1 MKRILSVLLILPAML
16 YAQSQ
21 SLSLQKAYELAEQNY
36 PLIKQRELIKQTSEY
51 SEENLG
57 KNFLPQINISGQATY
72 QSAVTQV
79 KLPAPGIFIEP
90 LSKDQYRILGDV
102 NQLIYDGGAIKQ
114 QKGIQHL
121 SDEVEQQ
128 KIEVELYKL
137 KERINQIFLGVLFLD
152 EQLKQVDLVRSD
164 LNNGITRVEAQINNG
179 VALKSNLNV
188 LKAELLKTDQRAI
201 EIRSSRKGYIDV
213 LSFFINQTLPENIR
227 LEKPVVTGS
236 VLINDIQRPELKLY
250 STQEKLLGGQY
261 NMIGS
266 RNKPKASLFF
276 QGGYGRPSLNLF
288 TNDFDF
294 FYTTGLRLNWSIGGF
309 YTEKREKKIIELN
322 QKSIDIQKEV
332 FLFNTN
338 AQLKQ
343 QQSEFD
349 KLQKLIATDNDIID
363 LRIKVKDAAKAQ
375 LENGVIT
382 ANDYLREV
390 NAEDLARQNLITHQI
405 QLLQAQI
412 NYQAVIAEQLIGFA
426 IIQLAGLH

>member
-1 MKRILSVLLILPAML
+1 MKRLLIVLLVLPGML
-16 YAQSQ
+16 YVDGQSF
-21 SLSLQKAYELAEQNY
+21 SLQKAYELAVQNY

-51 SEENLG
+51 GEENLG
-57 KNFLPQINISGQATY
+57 KSFLPQINISGQATY

-102 NQLIYDGGAIKQ
+102 SQLIYDGGAIKQ

-152 EQLKQVDLVRSD
+152 EQLKQVDLIKSD
-164 LNNGITRVEAQINNG
+164 LNNGIMRVEAQVNNC
-179 VALKSNLNV
+179 VVLRSNLNV
-188 LKAELLKTDQRAI
+188 LKAESLKADQRAI
-201 EIRSSRKGYIDV
+201 ELRSSRKGYIDV
-213 LSFFINQTLPENIR
+213 LSFFINQTLPENIK
-227 LEKPVVTGS
+227 LEKPVVAGS
-236 VLINDIQRPELKLY
+236 VLANDIQRPELKLY

-261 NMIGS
+261 QVVSS

-322 QKSIDIQKEV
+322 QKSIDIQKDV

-349 KLQKLIATDNDIID
+349 KLQKLIATDNEIID

-390 NAEDLARQNLITHQI
+390 NAEDQARQSLITHQI

-412 NYQAVIAEQLIGFA
+412 NYQTISGKL
-426 IIQLAGLH
+426 

>member
-1 MKRILSVLLILPAML
+1 MKRLLSLLLILPAML
-16 YAQSQ
+16 CAQSQ

-36 PLIKQRELIKQTSEY
+36 PLIKQRELIRQTSEN

-57 KNFLPQINISGQATY
+57 KGFLPQINLSGQATY

-152 EQLKQVDLVRSD
+152 EQLKQVDLVKSD
-164 LNNGITRVEAQINNG
+164 LNNGITRVEAQVNNG

-188 LKAELLKTDQRAI
+188 LKAESLKADQRAI

-213 LSFFINQTLPENIR
+213 LSLFINQALPENIK
-227 LEKPVVTGS
+227 LEKPIVAGS
-236 VLINDIQRPELKLY
+236 VLNNDIQRPELKLY

-261 NMIGS
+261 NMISS

-338 AQLKQ
+338 TQLKQ

-349 KLQKLIATDNDIID
+349 KLQELIATDNEIID

-390 NAEDLARQNLITHQI
+390 NAEDQARQNLITHQI

-412 NYQAVIAEQLIGFA
+412 NYQTISGKL
-426 IIQLAGLH
+426 

>member
-1 MKRILSVLLILPAML
+1 MKRLLTVLLILPAML
-16 YAQSQ
+16 YAQAQ
-21 SLSLQKAYELAEQNY
+21 SLSLQKAYELAVQNY

-57 KNFLPQINISGQATY
+57 KSFLPQINLSGHATY

-102 NQLIYDGGAIKQ
+102 NQLIYDGGGIKQ

-152 EQLKQVDLVRSD
+152 EQLKQVNLVKSD
-164 LNNGITRVEAQINNG
+164 LNNGITRVEAQVNNG

-213 LSFFINQTLPENIR
+213 LSLFINQTLPENIR

-236 VLINDIQRPELKLY
+236 VLNNDIQRPELKLY

-261 NMIGS
+261 KMIGS

-412 NYQAVIAEQLIGFA
+412 NYQTISGKQ
-426 IIQLAGLH
+426 

>member
-1 MKRILSVLLILPAML
+1 MKRILSALLILPAML

-57 KNFLPQINISGQATY
+57 KGFLPQINLSGQATY

-164 LNNGITRVEAQINNG
+164 LNNGVTRVEAQINNG

-250 STQEKLLGGQY
+250 STQEKLLGGQH

-412 NYQAVIAEQLIGFA
+412 NYQTISGKL
-426 IIQLAGLH
+426 

>member
-1 MKRILSVLLILPAML
+1 MKRFLSVLLLLPAML

-21 SLSLQKAYELAEQNY
+21 SLSLQKAYELAQQNY

-57 KNFLPQINISGQATY
+57 KGFLPQINLSGQATY

-114 QKGIQHL
+114 QKGIQYL
-121 SDEVEQQ
+121 SNEVEQQ

-164 LNNGITRVEAQINNG
+164 LNNGITRVEAQVNNG

-201 EIRSSRKGYIDV
+201 EIKATRKGYIDV
-213 LSFFINQTLPENIR
+213 LSLFINQSLPENIK
-227 LEKPVVTGS
+227 LEKPVVAGS
-236 VLINDIQRPELKLY
+236 VLNNDIQRPELKLY

-261 NMIGS
+261 KVIGS

-322 QKSIDIQKEV
+322 QKAIDIQKEV

-338 AQLKQ
+338 TQLKQ

-390 NAEDLARQNLITHQI
+390 NAEDQARQSLITHQI

-412 NYQAVIAEQLIGFA
+412 NYQTISGKQ
-426 IIQLAGLH
+426 

>member
-1 MKRILSVLLILPAML
+1 M
-16 YAQSQ
+16 
-21 SLSLQKAYELAEQNY
+21 
-36 PLIKQRELIKQTSEY
+36 
-51 SEENLG
+51 
-57 KNFLPQINISGQATY
+57 
-72 QSAVTQV
+72 
-79 KLPAPGIFIEP
+79 
-90 LSKDQYRILGDV
+90 GDV
-102 NQLIYDGGAIKQ
+102 NQLIYDGGSIKQ
-114 QKGIQHL
+114 QKGIQEL

-152 EQLKQVDLVRSD
+152 EQLKQVDLVGTD
-164 LNNGITRVEAQINNG
+164 LNNGIARVEAQVNNG

-201 EIRSSRKGYIDV
+201 EIKSSRKGYIDV
-213 LSFFINQTLPENIR
+213 LSLFINQPLPENIK
-227 LEKPVVTGS
+227 LEKPVVAGS
-236 VLINDIQRPELKLY
+236 VLMNDIQRPELKLY
-250 STQEKLLGGQY
+250 ATQEKLYGGQY
-261 NMIGS
+261 KMIGS

-322 QKSIDIQKEV
+322 QKTIDIQKEV

-338 AQLKQ
+338 TQLKQ
-343 QQSEFD
+343 QQSEVE
-349 KLQKLIATDNDIID
+349 KLQKLIATDNEIID
-363 LRIKVKDAAKAQ
+363 LRIKVKDAARAQ

-390 NAEDLARQNLITHQI
+390 NAEDQARQTLISHQI
-405 QLLQAQI
+405 QLLQALI
-412 NYQAVIAEQLIGFA
+412 NYQTISGKQ
-426 IIQLAGLH
+426 

>member
-57 KNFLPQINISGQATY
+57 KGFLPQINLSGQATY

-164 LNNGITRVEAQINNG
+164 LNNGVTRVEAQINNG

-201 EIRSSRKGYIDV
+201 EIRSARKGYIEV

-412 NYQAVIAEQLIGFA
+412 NYQTISGKL
-426 IIQLAGLH
+426 